1 MHASAQFYMALI
13 LVFMLVVA
21 SAWDLR
27 GHRIPNWLVLLGML
41 VGLSLQ
47 TMIAGLQGLGQ
58 GLQGTLVGFA
68 IFLPLHIAGGMAAG
82 DVKLMAMAGAFLDPS
97 SAALASVCSLLFG
110 SLGGLLIVIWRGQLG
125 RFLGRYRLMLISR
138 AYIAPE
144 PGEVASQKFPYALA
158 VLCGTSTVLLVGG
171 S

>member
-1 MHASAQFYMALI
+1 MAFVLI
-13 LVFMLVVA
+13 GALVLA

-27 GHRIPNWLVLLGML
+27 SHRIPNWLVLLGML
-41 VGLSLQ
+41 AGLSLQ
-47 TMIAGLQGLGQ
+47 AMSAGLQGLGQ
-58 GLQGTLVGFA
+58 GLQGALVGFA

-110 SLGGLLIVIWRGQLG
+110 SLCGLLIVIWRGQLG
-125 RFLGRYRLMLISR
+125 RFWGRYRLMLISR

-144 PGEVASQKFPYALA
+144 PGEVAAQAFPYALA
-158 VLCGTSTVLLVGG
+158 VLFGTSAILLAGG

>member
-1 MHASAQFYMALI
+1 MAFVLIGALVLAS
-13 LVFMLVVA
+13 V
-21 SAWDLR
+21 WDLLR
-27 GHRIPNWLVLLGML
+27 QRIPNWLVLLGVV

-47 TMIAGLQGLGQ
+47 SMSEGLQGLGQ
-58 GLQGTLVGFA
+58 GLQGALVGFA

-138 AYIAPE
+138 TYIAPE
-144 PGEVASQKFPYALA
+144 QGDVAAQAFPYALA